1 MEMHEIAALLRG
13 LALEAVGERKGAVVA
28 SEALGV
34 ATSGMPGIVD
44 LGADLD
50 EGAILAALRATMAGA
65 GAKLAAGEAFAIPV
79 RLAGRPANRPSDSP
93 SARLFSIGTDVD
105 SARSLFGGATS
116 RMSEEGRSGSIAAA
130 RGAAPIAAPGAAP
143 DAVPD
148 AARIAALGAAPG
160 SASGR
165 DAVVAGKVALV
176 TGGAQ
181 GFGEEITRALVASG
195 ALVWI
200 ADINVAGA
208 ARLAAELNGVA
219 GRTAA
224 LPLGMDVTDE
234 ASVAKAFEEIALGTG
249 ALDLVVSNAGV
260 LKAASIFDQDLGA
273 FDFVTKV
280 NYTGFFLVARA
291 SARMLR
297 LQRLGAPLH
306 GADIIQINSKSG
318 LEGSNKNASYAG
330 SKFGSLGLVQSFAL
344 ELVEYGIKVNA
355 ICPGNFFDGPL
366 WSDPEKGLFV
376 QYLRTGKVKGAK
388 TVADVK
394 AFYEAKVPM
403 GRGCEGPDVMRA
415 IYYLVEQRYE
425 TGQALPVTG
434 GQVMLN

>member
-13 LALEAVGERKGAVVA
+13 LALEAVGEGKGAVVA
-28 SEALGV
+28 SEALGE

-79 RLAGRPANRPSDSP
+79 RLAGRPANRPSGSP

-105 SARSLFGGATS
+105 SARSLLGGSTS
-116 RMSEEGRSGSIAAA
+116 PKSEMGRSGSIAAA

-160 SASGR
+160 SALGR
-165 DAVVAGKVALV
+165 DAVVAGRVALV

>member
-1 MEMHEIAALLRG
+1 MEMHEIAPLLRG
-13 LALEAVGERKGAVVA
+13 IALEAAKGGGAIVASRELRSREFPPSPGSDSTMKKPLILELEPGMDELGATTILRDGLRRGFGPGDKNVGAVL
-28 SEALGV
+28 SIG
-34 ATSGMPGIVD
+34 
-44 LGADLD
+44 
-50 EGAILAALRATMAGA
+50 MAGRN
-65 GAKLAAGEAFAIPV
+65 E
-79 RLAGRPANRPSDSP
+79 R
-93 SARLFSIGTDVD
+93 RLFAHGPDLD
-105 SARSLFGGATS
+105 SARTLLGGAAS
-116 RMSEEGRSGSIAAA
+116 AGGQVERPARSGSQ
-130 RGAAPIAAPGAAP
+130 GS
-143 DAVPD
+143 
-148 AARIAALGAAPG
+148 ALGREG
-160 SASGR
+160 
-165 DAVVAGKVALV
+165 VVADRIALV

-181 GFGEEITRALVASG
+181 GFGEEITRGLAASG

-200 ADINVAGA
+200 ADINFEGA
-208 ARLAAELNGVA
+208 ERLATELNEAA
-219 GRTAA
+219 GKTVA
-224 LPLGMDVTDE
+224 LPLAMDVTNE
-234 ASVAKAFEEIALGTG
+234 ASVTKAFADIAFGTG
-249 ALDLVVSNAGV
+249 GLDLVVSNAGV
-260 LKAASIFDQDLGA
+260 LKAASIFEQELAA

-280 NYTGFFLVARA
+280 NYTGFFLVAKA
-291 SARMLR
+291 AAKMMR
-297 LQRLGAPLH
+297 LQRLGAPSRKT
-306 GADIIQINSKSG
+306 DIIQINSKSG

-394 AFYEAKVPM
+394 SFYEAKVPM

-415 IYYLVEQRYE
+415 IYYLVEQEYE